1 MFIGFYDLANFIT
14 LTGLA
19 SSVAACFMAFAGNL
33 QIAVMLF
40 MLSGICDCF
49 DGPVARR
56 SKKRDEKKSVFGV
69 QIDTVSDMV
78 SFGVTPAILLLCMGM
93 HDIIPIFHGGPVL
106 VAVVCMILIFYVMCA
121 AVRLAYFNMLEIT
134 KTDKNAPK
142 TFTGMPVPFSA
153 IVFPLLFLGAV
164 TLPIPGFVSAI
175 FIIAFYFLTAI
186 LFISNFVMKKP
197 TGFVYY
203 LYPVYGIALVVLYI
217 IFGGRLNV

>member
-19 SSVAACFMAFAGNL
+19 SSVAACFLAFTGNL
-33 QIAVMLF
+33 QVAVLLF

-56 SKKRDEKKSVFGV
+56 SKNRDEKKSVFGV

-78 SFGVTPAILLLCMGM
+78 SFGVTPAILLLCMGY
-93 HDIIPIFHGGPVL
+93 HNIIPIFSGGPVL
-106 VAVVCMILIFYVMCA
+106 VGVVSMILIFYVMCA
-121 AVRLAYFNMLEIT
+121 AIRLAYFNMLEIT
-134 KTDKNAPK
+134 KKDKNAPK

-164 TLPIPGFVSAI
+164 TLPIPDHISAI
-175 FIIAFYFLTAI
+175 FIIAFYFLTAV

-197 TGFVYY
+197 RGIVYY
-203 LYPVYGIALVVLYI
+203 LYPIYGILLIVLYV
-217 IFGGRLNV
+217 IFGGNLNV